1 MGAKVSAIPL
11 RATRYDGPGAEGMR
25 FSCAVSS
32 SMRTLKMD
40 GTEKVLMGVADL
52 KQVRSVCI
60 K

>member
-1 MGAKVSAIPL
+1 MKVLVQGA
-11 RATRYDGPGAEGMR
+11 RYDGPVAEGML

-40 GTEKVLMGVADL
+40 CMEKVLMGVTDF
-52 KQVRSVCI
+52 KQLRSVCI